1 MKTTRPNMP
10 LLPLPPCW
18 ASLPSTRRR
27 RLLALLG
34 AMVLE
39 ALRASP
45 HAVEVDDERQRR

>member
-1 MKTTRPNMP
+1 MKTTRPIVR
-10 LLPLPPCW
+10 LPQPSCW
-18 ASLPSTRRR
+18 DSLSPSRRR

-45 HAVEVDDERQRR
+45 HPVEVDDERRHR

>member
-1 MKTTRPNMP
+1 MKTTRPI
-10 LLPLPPCW
+10 LLL
-18 ASLPSTRRR
+18 SLPSCWDSLSPSRRR

-45 HAVEVDDERQRR
+45 HPVEVDDERRHR